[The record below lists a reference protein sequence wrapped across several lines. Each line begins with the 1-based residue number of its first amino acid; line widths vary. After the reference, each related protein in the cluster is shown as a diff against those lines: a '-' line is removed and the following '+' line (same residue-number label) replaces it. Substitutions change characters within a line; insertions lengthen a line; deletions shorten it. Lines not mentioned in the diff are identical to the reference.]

1 MDSRFLLSS
10 YTIRDGDAHIS
21 LLFPAH
27 FLRLVTIHGPVN
39 SNCVCPL
46 CGKVYLLQKGMAL
59 YTFKHSV
66 PYLYSNRNKKKVT
79 SFYKFPPFSYTKCC
93 ISSLYF
99 VGDFPVCFLNARE
112 K

>member
-66 PYLYSNRNKKKVT
+66 PYLYSNRNKKKLLPSINFRLSPIRNAV
-79 SFYKFPPFSYTKCC
+79 SPPCT
-93 ISSLYF
+93 LW
-99 VGDFPVCFLNARE
+99 GTFLCAS
-112 K
+112 